1 MDSHLDH
8 LQRAIASVTRG
19 LTATDLTRHPEGKWS
34 SAEVLEHLYLT
45 YTSTVK
51 GFERCLE
58 AGRPQ
63 VTPPTPK
70 QRLAAILVVRAGLML
85 GRREA
90 PPYTRPRGMPAEKVV
105 AEIGVQIEVMDRIIA
120 QCEARCGKRV
130 KLLNHSVLG
139 PLSGSEW
146 RKFHWVH
153 GRHHIKQI
161 WRLQTL
167 GS

>member
-1 MDSHLDH
+1 MESHLDH
-8 LQRAIASVTRG
+8 LQRAIASVTRSV
-19 LTATDLTRHPEGKWS
+19 TATDLTRHPDGKWS
-34 SAEVLEHLYLT
+34 TAEVLEHLYLT

-70 QRLAAILVVRAGLML
+70 QRLAAILVVGAGLML

-105 AEIGVQIEVMDRIIA
+105 AEIGVQIAAMDQIIA
-120 QCEARCGKRV
+120 QCEARYGRRV
-130 KLLNHSVLG
+130 KLLNHFVLG
-139 PLSGSEW
+139 PLSGTEW

-153 GRHHIKQI
+153 GRHHLKQI
-161 WRLQTL
+161 WRLQTR

>member
-51 GFERCLE
+51 AFERCLK

-70 QRLAAILVVRAGLML
+70 QRLATVLVVRAGLML

-90 PPYTRPRGMPAEKVV
+90 PLYTRPRGMPAARVV
-105 AEIGVQIEVMDRIIA
+105 AEIGGQIEVMDRIIA
-120 QCEARCGKRV
+120 QCEARYGKRV